1 MQDTGIK
8 ILITDDSPS
17 WREDL
22 NNILHQESYQ
32 LFLAENGEQAV
43 HSYLMH
49 KPEIILLDLN
59 LPGINGLEVID
70 YIRNQAND
78 SDIYIISITSEDDP
92 DKKSQALNLGAND
105 FLLKPFAAE
114 ELIAK
119 LNVAKRQLR
128 LNRQLRQA
136 YQRIAKEIDTVAY
149 LQVKLLP
156 KECVSR
162 KDISVQ
168 TMYRP
173 SGRASGDY
181 YDFFP
186 IDQDTLRVVIADV
199 SGHGARAAFLMAM
212 VRALIRSSESHFFN
226 LAQTLHMVNKQL
238 CELIGNEPDFVTLFA
253 ADVNIKA
260 GRLTYI
266 NAGHCPGILSTS
278 AQDCQLLEPTTTIL
292 GFFNLDFQPRQLE
305 ITNNNALLLFTDG
318 FYEWDVAPGIQYGLE
333 NFVSLAS
340 DFICRTDFNLPE
352 LEKHMMQDMDFRPSF
367 RDDRSA
373 LLIRWGGLC

>member
-1 MQDTGIK
+1 MQNTGIK
-8 ILITDDSPS
+8 ILITDDSPG

-22 NNILHQESYQ
+22 NNILHLESYQ

-43 HSYLMH
+43 HSYLLH

-59 LPGINGLEVID
+59 LPGLNGLEVID

-78 SDIYIISITSEDDP
+78 TDIYIISITSEDDP
-92 DKKSQALNLGAND
+92 DKKSRALNLGAND

-114 ELIAK
+114 ELKAR

-128 LNRQLRQA
+128 LNQQLRQA
-136 YQRIAKEIDTVAY
+136 YQRIAREIDTVAS

-168 TMYRP
+168 TLYRP

-186 IDQDTLRVVIADV
+186 IDENTLRVVIADV

-212 VRALIRSSESHFFN
+212 VRALIRSSESHFFT
-226 LAQTLHMVNKQL
+226 LAQSLHLVNKQL
-238 CELIGNEPDFVTLFA
+238 CEIIGNEPDFVTLFV
-253 ADVNIKA
+253 ADVNNKE
-260 GRLTYI
+260 GSLTYI

-278 AQDCQLLEPTTTIL
+278 VQDCQLLQPTHTIL
-292 GFFNLDFQPRQLE
+292 GFFDLEFQPTKQE
-305 ITNNNALLLFTDG
+305 ISGDSTLLLFTDG
-318 FYEWDVAPGIQYGLE
+318 FYEWDISPGVQYGLE
-333 NFVSLAS
+333 NFISLAS
-340 DFICRTDFNLPE
+340 DLICRVDLNLPE
-352 LEKHMMQDMDFRPSF
+352 LEQYMMQDMHFKPSF

-373 LLIRWGGLC
+373 LLIRWGG

>member
-1 MQDTGIK
+1 MQNTGIK
-8 ILITDDSPS
+8 ILITDDSPG
-17 WREDL
+17 WREIL

-43 HSYLMH
+43 HKYLWH
-49 KPEIILLDLN
+49 TPEITLLDLN
-59 LPGINGLEVID
+59 LPGLNGLEVID

-78 SDIYIISITSEDDP
+78 SEIYIISITSEDDP

-114 ELIAK
+114 ELKAR

-128 LNRQLRQA
+128 LNSQLRQA
-136 YQRIAKEIDTVAY
+136 YQRIAKEIDTVAS

-162 KDISVQ
+162 KDITVQ
-168 TMYRP
+168 TLYRP

-186 IDQDTLRVVIADV
+186 INEHTLRVVIADV

-212 VRALIRSSESHFFN
+212 VRALIRSSESHFFS
-226 LAQTLHMVNKQL
+226 LAQTMHLVNKQL
-238 CELIGNEPDFVTLFA
+238 CEIIGSEPDFVTLFA
-253 ADVNIKA
+253 ADVNNQDQT
-260 GRLTYI
+260 LTYL
-266 NAGHCPGILSTS
+266 NAGHCPGILSTK
-278 AQDCQLLEPTTTIL
+278 AHECRLLEPTNTIL
-292 GFFNLDFQPRQLE
+292 GFFDLE
-305 ITNNNALLLFTDG
+305 FKPSQIQITGNNTLLLFTDG
-318 FYEWDVAPGIQYGLE
+318 FYEWDVSPGVQYGLQS
-333 NFVSLAS
+333 FISLAS
-340 DFICRTDFNLPE
+340 NLICREDFNLPE
-352 LEKHMMQDMDFRPSF
+352 LEQHMVQGMDFKPSF

-373 LLIRWGGLC
+373 LLIRWGE

>member
-1 MQDTGIK
+1 MQNTGIK

-32 LFLAENGEQAV
+32 LFLAENGEQAI
-43 HSYLMH
+43 HSYLLYN
-49 KPEIILLDLN
+49 PEIILLDLN
-59 LPGINGLEVID
+59 LPGLNGLEVID

-78 SDIYIISITSEDDP
+78 SEIYIISITSEDDP
-92 DKKSQALNLGAND
+92 DKKSRALNLGAND

-114 ELIAK
+114 ELKAR

-136 YQRIAKEIDTVAY
+136 FQRIAKEIDTVAS

-168 TMYRP
+168 TLYRP

-186 IDQDTLRVVIADV
+186 ISENTLRVVIADV

-212 VRALIRSSESHFFN
+212 VRALVRSSESHFFS
-226 LAQTLHMVNKQL
+226 LAQTLHLVNKQL
-238 CELIGNEPDFVTLFA
+238 CEIIGSEPDFVTLFA
-253 ADVNIKA
+253 ADINNKD
-260 GRLTYI
+260 RTLTYI
-266 NAGHCPGILSTS
+266 NAGHCPGILS
-278 AQDCQLLEPTTTIL
+278 AAANDCQILQPTNTIL
-292 GFFNLDFQPRQLE
+292 GFFDLQFQPQEME
-305 ITNNNALLLFTDG
+305 IAGNNTLLLFTDG
-318 FYEWDVAPGIQYGLE
+318 FYEWDVSPGVQYGLE
-333 NFVSLAS
+333 NFISLAS
-340 DFICRTDFNLPE
+340 ELICRANFNLPD
-352 LEKHMMQDMDFRPSF
+352 LEQHMMQDMDFKPSF
-367 RDDRSA
+367 KDDRSA
-373 LLIRWGGLC
+373 LLIKWGE